1 MNAVAVAGFSPWR
14 SLAREAR
21 CEFLRLLRT
30 PGFVVPTLFFP
41 LLFYCLFGVLLNGG
55 KGGLDASR
63 YLLASYCVFGVMAP
77 GLFGFGVQIAL
88 ERDRGLLRLKRALP
102 MPPHNYLLAKLGMA
116 MLFATVIFSALSILA
131 MTVGGVHLEASQW
144 LGLAAATIFGVIP
157 FCALG
162 LVVGTMVSGQTA
174 PGIINIV
181 YLPMAFLAGV
191 AIPLQAMPPV
201 VQSFAP
207 LWPAYH
213 LSQLAHQAIGQ
224 PAQGD
229 VGTHLLVLAGIA
241 AACFAIARRR
251 MQRAE

>member
-1 MNAVAVAGFSPWR
+1 MDAIAVARFSPWR
-14 SLAREAR
+14 SLALEAR

-41 LLFYCLFGVLLNGG
+41 LLFYGLFGVLLNGG
-55 KGGLDASR
+55 KGNIDASH

-102 MPPHNYLLAKLGMA
+102 MPPQNYLLAKLGMA
-116 MLFATVIFSALSILA
+116 MLFATVIFGALSMLA
-131 MTVGGVHLEASQW
+131 MALGDVHLAATQW
-144 LGLAAATIFGVIP
+144 LGLAAATVFGVIP

-162 LVVGTMVSGQTA
+162 LVVGTMVSGQAA

-191 AIPLQAMPPV
+191 AIPLSAMPPV
-201 VQSFAP
+201 VQNFAP

-224 PAQGD
+224 PSQGD
-229 VGTHLLVLAGIA
+229 ARVHFIVLAVFA
-241 AACFAIARRR
+241 AVCFAIAHRR
-251 MQRAE
+251 MQRME